1 MAIGSIECPG
11 EGGESMK
18 QSGKNGSARA
28 PSRKGEANDVR
39 ARSLVRDLRSLRRL
53 AGQLHRRAATADE
66 HRIRAIM
73 GKREALLDAIRDRI
87 ESADNASDAE
97 SFAMQ
102 LEVNAAEKET
112 LAETVREI
120 AVLDS
125 AAEKILRDRAEEL
138 GADIRKLKAGKK
150 SRESYR
156 QWT

>member
-1 MAIGSIECPG
+1 
-11 EGGESMK
+11 MK
-18 QSGKNGSARA
+18 QSGKNGSTRAR
-28 PSRKGEANDVR
+28 SNKSEANDAR

-66 HRIRAIM
+66 HRLRAIM
-73 GKREALLDAIRDRI
+73 GKREALLEAIRDRV
-87 ESADNASDAE
+87 ESADETADRE
-97 SFAMQ
+97 SFAAQ
-102 LEVNAAEKET
+102 LDASAAEKEAI
-112 LAETVREI
+112 AETVREI

-138 GADIRKLKAGKK
+138 GAGIRKLKAGKK

>member
-1 MAIGSIECPG
+1 
-11 EGGESMK
+11 
-18 QSGKNGSARA
+18 
-28 PSRKGEANDVR
+28 
-39 ARSLVRDLRSLRRL
+39 
-53 AGQLHRRAATADE
+53 
-66 HRIRAIM
+66 M